1 VSNDGTWVPGLL
13 QEHRAHAGGADKE
26 VGCCFFKKGQVGYL
40 PPDYDHF
47 TNHGGLNVK
56 HHDHASGHLLLL
68 TSIGENKKLQDPEVC
83 ARLVQF
89 WHEIGVPFVP
99 SAKWW

>member
-1 VSNDGTWVPGLL
+1 MGFGGRCESRDPKIMLL
-13 QEHRAHAGGADKE
+13 QEEQKKRSAAG
-26 VGCCFFKKGQVGYL
+26 FFKKGQVGYL
-40 PPDYDHF
+40 PPDCDHF
-47 TNHGGLNVK
+47 TNHGGLNTK

-68 TSIGENKKLQDPEVC
+68 TSKGDNKKLQDPEVC
-83 ARLVQF
+83 ARLVRF